1 MGEQPRAAADSEA
14 RLGQHIY
21 SVAEHAGSQFDLV
34 APMFRGG
41 LESDCQCLYV
51 TDRTPPRALV
61 AGLRQRGCDIED
73 AIESGRFVLA
83 TADEIYVPDGR
94 FHPNRMLDTVAGAV
108 SRALQAGFRGWCG
121 AGELSWLSRRL
132 PGTERVLE
140 YEFGLNHVSGLDH
153 AAMVCLYDGGSLAP
167 SVARELE
174 SIHPLAHRDGTVV
187 ASQAYD
193 GDPSRGAELPLL
205 EDLEP
210 AADTLPCGLLAELIS
225 AASDSELLA
234 RRSEELD
241 RHTAT
246 CDVCSAW
253 VAAVR
258 DLKQGMGALR
268 VAVPVPDDLLANF
281 RSRLRSLQADQ

>member
-1 MGEQPRAAADSEA
+1 MGEQPRAAADNGV
-14 RLGQHIY
+14 RLGQHIC
-21 SVAEHAGSQFDLV
+21 SVAEHAGTQLDLV
-34 APMFRGG
+34 APIFRAG
-41 LESDCQCLYV
+41 LESNCQCIYV
-51 TDRTPPRALV
+51 SDRTPPRALV

-83 TADEIYVPDGR
+83 TADELYVPDGH
-94 FHPNRMLDTVAGAV
+94 FDPSRMLDTVAGAV
-108 SRALQAGFRGWCG
+108 SGALQAGFRGWCG
-121 AGELSWLSRRL
+121 AGELSWLGRRF

-140 YEFGLNHVSGLDH
+140 YEFGLNHINGLQH
-153 AAMVCLYDGGSLAP
+153 AAIVCLYNGASLAP
-167 SVARELE
+167 SVAREVE
-174 SIHPLAHRDGTVV
+174 SIHPLAHRNGSVV

-193 GDPSRGAELPLL
+193 GDPSRVAELPLL

-210 AADTLPCGLLAELIS
+210 AADELPCGSLAELVS

-234 RRSEELD
+234 RRCEELD

-258 DLKQGMGALR
+258 ELKRDMAALR
-268 VAVPVPDDLLANF
+268 VAAPVPDDLLANV
-281 RSRLRSLQADQ
+281 RSRLRSLQANQ